1 MVCGGPECRAK
12 FVPDILVTGGSDG
25 GGALERLAATAMRF
39 LAANAPLRAAT
50 GKQPPLGGAPLPPP
64 KVWRPRSGCG
74 PFLRLGMCNSLATQF
89 QTLVCTSRRGVPL
102 STRIGLISPVE
113 QAE

>member
-1 MVCGGPECRAK
+1 M
-12 FVPDILVTGGSDG
+12 TGGSDG

-64 KVWRPRSGCG
+64 KV
-74 PFLRLGMCNSLATQF
+74 
-89 QTLVCTSRRGVPL
+89 
-102 STRIGLISPVE
+102 
-113 QAE
+113 